1 MESKPYYDIEGVY
14 GWIRFLNSG
23 GPVESAVPETGNI
36 AGAVAGFLFGIVVYV
51 ITDVI
56 KVKGK
61 TLRDYIKI
69 GSFSSAEL
77 GWENG

>member
-1 MESKPYYDIEGVY
+1 
-14 GWIRFLNSG
+14 
-23 GPVESAVPETGNI
+23 
-36 AGAVAGFLFGIVVYV
+36 VAGFLFGIVVYV

-69 GSFSSAEL
+69 GSFSSSEL

>member
-1 MESKPYYDIEGVY
+1 M
-14 GWIRFLNSG
+14 
-23 GPVESAVPETGNI
+23 
-36 AGAVAGFLFGIVVYV
+36 AGFLFGIVVYV

-61 TLRDYIKI
+61 TFRDYIKI